1 MYRRLGRKT
10 SDEKIM
16 DPIKRFYAST
26 KIVLHDR
33 KKAVI
38 ISAIALLLNLVSIM
52 RIWIILFAFG
62 PYSQNVSLVAAPLLA
77 VTIPLLAGAIPFLPG
92 GLVLVEASMVGVF
105 LACGIPPYIAISV
118 TLVERSISYL
128 LSTIVGAAATSY
140 LGIKMWKTS
149 KT

>member
-1 MYRRLGRKT
+1 
-10 SDEKIM
+10 
-16 DPIKRFYAST
+16 
-26 KIVLHDR
+26 
-33 KKAVI
+33 
-38 ISAIALLLNLVSIM
+38 M

-105 LACGIPPYIAISV
+105 VACGIPLTIAVSA
-118 TLVERSISYL
+118 TLVERSISYF

-149 KT
+149 KN